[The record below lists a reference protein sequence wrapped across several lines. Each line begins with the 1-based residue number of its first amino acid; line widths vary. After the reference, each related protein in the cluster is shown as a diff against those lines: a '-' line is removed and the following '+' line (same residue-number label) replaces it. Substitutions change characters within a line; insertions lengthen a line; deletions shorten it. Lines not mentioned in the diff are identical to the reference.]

1 MRTPTTAP
9 PRQRRFFLVL
19 PLLVLP
25 FLAMAFW
32 ALGGGGGASHP
43 ADRPTGLNLRLPAPL
58 PETTRGQDK
67 LSLYEELGKRL
78 HARSPDKRTLLQEL
92 VSWDLPD
99 PEPGDT
105 SAGSLQGSSLA
116 PVGMGTA
123 IAGTY
128 DSTGPELREADIT
141 ERLARLKALVKGD
154 TPSSRAERQTGPP
167 LPAPPAGQGDALRQ
181 DIDRL
186 ERLMQDISSPPPPA
200 DPEVQQLEG
209 MLDRILDIQHPE
221 RVRARLLQQSGEN
234 NLQLYP
240 LHPLPAGPPVTL
252 LGESKETAVQ
262 VSGSSPGQHR
272 GEGGAIQGTFHGLD
286 ESHAEG
292 SPPGNYL
299 AAVIREKQQVTTG
312 STVQLRLLQEAYLGG
327 HLLPAG
333 TPLHGTCRV
342 QGERLFISVSSV
354 HAGNTLLPVA
364 LSAHDLDGMEGL
376 YVPGA
381 LNQQAAGQGAQQA
394 LSQGLA
400 LPPLT
405 PSLGAQAASAG
416 IETARNLLRRKAR
429 LVKVTLPPGHR
440 LYLLDQHSPR

>member
-1 MRTPTTAP
+1 MRTSTTVP
-9 PRQRRFFLVL
+9 PRRRRFFLVL

-32 ALGGGGGASHP
+32 ALGGGDTSHP
-43 ADRPTGLNLRLPAPL
+43 TDRSTGLNLELPAAQ
-58 PETTRGQDK
+58 PETTRLQDK

-78 HARSPDKRTLLQEL
+78 HAKSPDKRSLLQEL
-92 VSWDLPD
+92 VPWDLPG
-99 PEPGDT
+99 PGPGDT
-105 SAGSLQGSSLA
+105 SAGSLQGPPL
-116 PVGMGTA
+116 PPEDMGA
-123 IAGTY
+123 AFAGTF
-128 DSTGPELREADIT
+128 DSTGPERHEAGIN
-141 ERLARLKALVKGD
+141 ERLTRLTALVNGD
-154 TPSSRAERQTGPP
+154 IPPSRAERQTANRT
-167 LPAPPAGQGDALRQ
+167 PAHSAGQGEGLRQ

-186 ERLMQDISSPPPPA
+186 ERLMQDISSQPTPA

-221 RVRARLLQQSGEN
+221 RVQARLLQQSGEN
-234 NLQLYP
+234 SRQLFP
-240 LHPLPAGPPVTL
+240 LYPLPAGPPVTL

-262 VSGSSPGQHR
+262 VSGSPPGQSR
-272 GEGGAIQGTFHGLD
+272 GERGAIQGTFHGLD

-292 SPPGNYL
+292 TTPGNYL
-299 AAVIREKQQVTTG
+299 AAVIREKQKVTSG
-312 STVQLRLLQEAYLGG
+312 STVQLRLLQDAYLGG

-333 TPLHGTCRV
+333 TQLHGTCRM

-354 HAGNTLLPVA
+354 RRGNTLLPVA

-381 LNQQAAGQGAQQA
+381 LNQQVAGQGAQQV
-394 LSQGLA
+394 LSQGLP

-416 IETARNLLRRKAR
+416 IETARNLFSRKAR
-429 LVKVTLPPGHR
+429 LVKVMLPPGYR
-440 LYLLDQHSPR
+440 LYLLDQHTPR